1 MYEETCR
8 IKQAEIEQLEAEVN
22 ALAAQIESS
31 NNHLFH
37 LKNNCKE
44 VEKEFSQVHT
54 IFNKHSWNI

>member
-44 VEKEFSQVHT
+44 VEKEFSQVQT
-54 IFNKHSWNI
+54 IFN